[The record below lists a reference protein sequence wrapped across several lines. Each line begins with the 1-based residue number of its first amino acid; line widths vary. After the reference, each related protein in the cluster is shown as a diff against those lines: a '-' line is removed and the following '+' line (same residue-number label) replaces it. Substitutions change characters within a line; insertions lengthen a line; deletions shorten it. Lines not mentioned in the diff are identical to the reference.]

1 MATDKQEKFARYI
14 WLLFVVMVSFVFTV
28 SYNSYTGFEFYGENT
43 IIKQIANQLFLLPS
57 PLNLICLILGI
68 FFHPIVAFFAWHRR
82 VIGGR
87 LITRIH
93 KFIFNIHKKV

>member
-14 WLLFVVMVSFVFTV
+14 WLLLVVMVSFVFTV

-57 PLNLICLILGI
+57 PLNLIFLILGML
-68 FFHPIVAFFAWHRR
+68 FHPIVAFFAWHRR

-87 LITRIH
+87 LIMRIH